1 MMGAR
6 CFVSRGT
13 HADAR
18 PQPVRAVRQ
27 MHVSPMELGLNQAA
41 VELRS
46 LHEAAAQ
53 TRRLAAVL

>member
-1 MMGAR
+1 MMGAM
-6 CFVSRGT
+6 CFVTRGT

-27 MHVSPMELGLNQAA
+27 LHVPALELGLNQAA

-46 LHEAAAQ
+46 LHEAVQ

>member
-1 MMGAR
+1 
-6 CFVSRGT
+6 
-13 HADAR
+13 
-18 PQPVRAVRQ
+18 VRQ

-46 LHEAAAQ
+46 LHEAAVQ